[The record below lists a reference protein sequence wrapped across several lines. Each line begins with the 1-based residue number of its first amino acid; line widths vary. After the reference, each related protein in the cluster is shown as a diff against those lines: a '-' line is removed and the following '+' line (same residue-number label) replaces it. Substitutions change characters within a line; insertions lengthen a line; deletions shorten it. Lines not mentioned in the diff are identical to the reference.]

1 MTVIGTGP
9 TAGVAQTALNAQQSA
24 RTKDREKNRRAAEAR
39 ELRENLDTH
48 VQAIDEGDDDGNPSQ
63 LHIDGQLPDHQTA
76 QQLEQAKQKPVEHID
91 IIEGDDTSTP
101 ESDDD
106 HNPGDLYHHV
116 DVQA

>member
-9 TAGVAQTALNAQQSA
+9 AAGVAQTALTAQQSA

-39 ELRENLDTH
+39 DLRDNLDTH

-63 LHIDGQLPDHQTA
+63 LHIDGQLPDHQTP
-76 QQLEQAKQKPVEHID
+76 QQLEKTKHKPIDHID
-91 IIEGDDTSTP
+91 IIEGEETTP
-101 ESDDD
+101 DDD

-116 DVQA
+116 DLQA